1 MFLPMAQANYFKQ
14 EMITMNMQE
23 FYQRLAVKPTKA
35 HQRRLKG
42 LTRVS
47 RAQVLNASSETTWL
61 IWNSETPNS

>member
-1 MFLPMAQANYFKQ
+1 
-14 EMITMNMQE
+14 MNMQE